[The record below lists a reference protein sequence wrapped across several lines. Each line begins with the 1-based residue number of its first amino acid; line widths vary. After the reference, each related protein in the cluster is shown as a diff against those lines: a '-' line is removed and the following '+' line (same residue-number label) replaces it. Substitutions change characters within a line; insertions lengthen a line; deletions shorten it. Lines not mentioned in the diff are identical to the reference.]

1 MFISSEWNINIVH
14 IYAATSFYVENEM
27 LINEA
32 VALSKKKDSIAK
44 SFEFNKQ
51 TLVKIL
57 SKQNKTKAN
66 GEKTGG
72 VL

>member
-1 MFISSEWNINIVH
+1 
-14 IYAATSFYVENEM
+14 M

-44 SFEFNKQ
+44 SFEFNKR

-72 VL
+72 SVEIKLFMQTFVQSRTK